1 MAPVAH
7 GPGDHWWQEEGDG
20 CCALTGRIKDLLV
33 CQCLHGGARS
43 PHFDSMDPNDEE
55 QMEVD
60 GNHAASVDS
69 TSDSDDSEFEE
80 IDVSIENMALI
91 TKLETD
97 LEANPN
103 LYDVHLQ
110 VPLQFHDLFVSG
122 TCLSYIRRYVR
133 RLDQVS
139 EVEERPVT
147 S

>member
-1 MAPVAH
+1 
-7 GPGDHWWQEEGDG
+7 
-20 CCALTGRIKDLLV
+20 
-33 CQCLHGGARS
+33 
-43 PHFDSMDPNDEE
+43 MDPNDEE

-97 LEANPN
+97 LEVNPN

-110 VPLQFHDLFVSG
+110 VPLPS
-122 TCLSYIRRYVR
+122 S
-133 RLDQVS
+133 
-139 EVEERPVT
+139 VT
-147 S
+147 VFMCPMLVIYS